1 MFNVTSTNVG
11 VNMVLFICALAAML
25 PMAIIIWAV
34 LEARAA
40 RQRARQARD
49 RVRVLEWVRE
59 AAITHGQ

>member
-1 MFNVTSTNVG
+1 MFNVTCTNVG
-11 VNMVLFICALAAML
+11 VNMVLFICVLAAMV

-34 LEARAA
+34 LEVRAA
-40 RQRARQARD
+40 RQRARHARD